1 MCISWRGKEP
11 NIKLAVTASLL
22 GEPSSKLKR
31 LQVVEPLLYN
41 SLSSILLQ
49 AFFDGYI
56 DKEKFNG
63 HLFGLGSETSN
74 GYSSIS
80 NQNNNNATSD
90 T

>member
-1 MCISWRGKEP
+1 MCISWRGKGLS
-11 NIKLAVTASLL
+11 IKLAVTVSLL
-22 GEPSSKLKR
+22 EVPSSKLKR
-31 LQVVEPLLYN
+31 FELLKLLYN
-41 SLSSILLQ
+41 CLTILLQ

-74 GYSSIS
+74 GYSIN